1 MSDVSSAT
9 AAPGRLE
16 LVRRFVNTRDIEA
29 NRDALATTI
38 GLETWLRGAGL
49 LDADT
54 QPPQPPVGA
63 ADRTHAVEV
72 REALRA
78 LLLANHDNRPAPAEA
93 VRVLNGAMR
102 RAALSP
108 SFSVATVARWT
119 VEPATGGVDGAL
131 GRLLGVVIETMADG
145 TWPRLKACMNDDCQ
159 WAFYDKSRARSG
171 KWCSMGVCGNR
182 AKQRAWRSRQAEAE
196 AETAG

>member
-38 GLETWLRGAGL
+38 GLATWLRGSGL

-54 QPPQPPVGA
+54 QPPVGA

-78 LLLANHDNRPAPAEA
+78 LLLANHDDRPAPAEA
-93 VRVLNGAMR
+93 VRVLNSALR

-108 SFSVATVARWT
+108 SFSAAAAGKWT
-119 VEPATGGVDGAL
+119 TEPATGGVDGAL

-145 TWPRLKACMNDDCQ
+145 TWPRLKVCMNDDCQ

-182 AKQRAWRSRQAEAE
+182 AKQRAWRSRRTEAG
-196 AETAG
+196 TAG